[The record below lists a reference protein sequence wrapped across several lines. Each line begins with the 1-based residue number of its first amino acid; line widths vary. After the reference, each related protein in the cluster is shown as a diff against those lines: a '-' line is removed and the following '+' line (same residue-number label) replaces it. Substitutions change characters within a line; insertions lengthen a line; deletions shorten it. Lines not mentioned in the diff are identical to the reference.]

1 MNLKEAVLLCR
12 YVKAATPHQQMDEYT
27 PDVWFD
33 LLEDVTYDD
42 AQWAVKAHLRENQ
55 FVGPSDIHRRIRVRA
70 ARLSGQPET
79 W

>member
-1 MNLKEAVLLCR
+1 MNLKQAVLLCR

-33 LLEDVTYDD
+33 LLEDVDYED

-55 FVGPSDIHRRIRVRA
+55 FIAPSDIRRRIRVRDNRA
-70 ARLSGQPET
+70 SGVPEG